1 MIIAMKVQAGSPTYF
16 CWCRRILQ
24 GGSIAKRKEIGDTIR
39 GLENTTHM
47 KLLYERYI
55 ELKQWDVIAREMGL
69 NSRWIFETHN
79 RALEKVYE
87 KIKLVI

>member
-1 MIIAMKVQAGSPTYF
+1 
-16 CWCRRILQ
+16 
-24 GGSIAKRKEIGDTIR
+24 
-39 GLENTTHM
+39 M

-79 RALEKVYE
+79 RALENVYE
-87 KIKLVI
+87 KNKTRHLTYSSLCVIMKV

>member
-1 MIIAMKVQAGSPTYF
+1 MKNWEKYE
-16 CWCRRILQ
+16 
-24 GGSIAKRKEIGDTIR
+24 KEIKALGIGNLAVDKNGKIGDCR
-39 GLENTTHM
+39 EM
-47 KLLYERYI
+47 EYARYI